1 MDFEKLRSWFENY
14 KKYSIHLTESRIK
27 GDLEKFK
34 NLLSNFVNYQN
45 KVNEEYRVTAPDY
58 NVFYLLNYVID
69 KEKITHS
76 PFLADLLNIKGS
88 HKQGNLFYD
97 EFLMQLKHTGLFDKF
112 VVSENK
118 IFFSVVTEKWIG
130 DGFIDIFIEYNSP
143 NRRFAIAIENKIFA
157 KDQPKQLERY
167 ATFLERE
174 FRNDFLL
181 LYLTP
186 QERLPEMPYSITKE
200 RYDELEKKNL
210 IKLITYKKHIFS
222 LLENTIEKIIPHQV
236 KSNTKQYLQII
247 KNNFRNDY

>member
-1 MDFEKLRSWFENY
+1 MDFELKSWFENY
-14 KKYSIHLTESRIK
+14 KKYSIHLAESKIE

-34 NLLSNFVNYQN
+34 NLLSNFVNYKN
-45 KVNEEYRVTAPDY
+45 KVDEEDRIMAPNY
-58 NVFYLLNYVID
+58 NVFYLLDYIID

-88 HKQGNLFYD
+88 HKQGNLFYN
-97 EFLMQLKHTGLFDKF
+97 EFLIQLKNMELFDKF
-112 VVSENK
+112 LVPDK

-143 NRRFAIAIENKIFA
+143 DKRLAIAIENKIFA
-157 KDQPKQLERY
+157 KDQPNQLDRY
-167 ATFLERE
+167 AIFLQRE
-174 FRNDFLL
+174 FRDNFLL

-186 QERLPEMPYSITKE
+186 QERLPQIPYSISKE

-222 LLENTIEKIIPHQV
+222 LLENTIEKIIPHHV